1 LSTIAQIPPPWF
13 DTFWEEQSPKLPFL
27 LRSEG
32 AKHVAW
38 GLFQV
43 LMEQLSQQATTP
55 RGMQTVIAFAKIK
68 SILKGAQGVLDSPD
82 PSPAQVAEAVQ
93 KLVDKVGHANNR

>member
-1 LSTIAQIPPPWF
+1 MTPVAAIPPPWF
-13 DTFWEEQSPKLPFL
+13 DKFWEDQSPKLPFL

-43 LMEQLSQQATTP
+43 LMDQMLQQSATP
-55 RGMQTVIAFAKIK
+55 NGVKTVIAFGKVVT
-68 SILKGAQGVLDSPD
+68 ILQGSHNVLNAPD
-82 PSPAQVAEAVQ
+82 PSPEQVVEAVQ
-93 KLVDKVGHANNR
+93 RLVDGAKR